1 MANFAFTEA
10 KRALLAGE
18 INLATDD
25 LRVLIGMTNTT
36 ADVDDGTGIDAAT
49 LSAITLD
56 EADGSGYV
64 REQLGSGAAVTAD
77 NGNNRGEFDAS
88 DITFPSLVQG
98 TRQFQALIVYKHVG
112 ADSSNVPIAYID
124 DGFPLWGNGA
134 DLTVQWNAQGILQA
148 T

>member
-18 INLATDD
+18 LNLATNDI
-25 LRVLIGMTNTT
+25 RVLIVMTNTT
-36 ADVDDGTGIDAAT
+36 ADTEEDVAT
-49 LSAITLD
+49 LAGFTTLD
-56 EADGSGYV
+56 EADGSGYA
-64 REQLGSGAAVTAD
+64 REQLGSGAQVTAD
-77 NGNNRGEFDAS
+77 NANNRGEFDAS

-98 TRQFQALIVYKHVG
+98 TRQFQALIVYQHNNG
-112 ADSSNVPIAYID
+112 DTDHMPIAYID

>member
-1 MANFAFTEA
+1 MANFAFTNA
-10 KRALLAGE
+10 KRAILAGE

-25 LRVLIGMTNTT
+25 IRVLIVMTNTT
-36 ADVDDGTGIDAAT
+36 ADTDDGTGMDAAL

-64 REQLGSGAAVTAD
+64 RELLGSGAAVTAD
-77 NGNNRGEFDAS
+77 NTNNRGEFDAS
-88 DITFPSLVQG
+88 DITFDSLIQG
-98 TRQFQALIVYKHVG
+98 TRQFQAIIVYKHVG
-112 ADSSNVPIAYID
+112 ADSANIPIAYID

-134 DLTVQWNAQGILQA
+134 DLTVSWNAEGILQA